1 MKKNDESTNRA
12 VIALQTHVSPPSE
25 DLRHRISKFHFEIK
39 VDGDDDCNHCNHKKQ
54 SKDLTENNFYFSRR
68 YLRKLKIIF

>member
-39 VDGDDDCNHCNHKKQ
+39 VDGDDD
-54 SKDLTENNFYFSRR
+54 
-68 YLRKLKIIF
+68 